1 LKRAGKLPDYRIAR
15 GPDPSGARIV
25 LVSRNPVVDGMA
37 ARPYDPLRWACW
49 QGERLAGNKSPKTI
63 ATINFK
69 GGVGKTTVT
78 WCLADTLSAYSDA
91 NVLMFDLDAQMSL
104 TQAVG
109 LNEDSGSLH
118 AAFESWYEKSVA
130 NKRTI
135 FDAIDQFTKPGAHFD
150 FPVAYDFIYQASK
163 NLHFVPSVEDLY
175 WLELEFFDRE
185 QMKDFMRRLLGKIAH
200 SGKVADY
207 DYVLFDCP
215 PSFTLLSYSVLS
227 CCDLVLIPVNPDF
240 FASRGVSLLLN
251 SLKMRIEP
259 HPTPQIAVFM
269 NKTKTYAN
277 APTKETAFYMRQ
289 IDQICRRVSTEQ
301 GIRADFLDK
310 AWVRERV
317 GIKRAITG
325 GGVPPELVT
334 DFQRLW
340 DACIGVLK

>member
-1 LKRAGKLPDYRIAR
+1 MTKNE
-15 GPDPSGARIV
+15 
-25 LVSRNPVVDGMA
+25 NPI
-37 ARPYDPLRWACW
+37 
-49 QGERLAGNKSPKTI
+49 TI

-78 WCLADTLSAYSDA
+78 WCLADTLALGSDA
-91 NVLMFDLDAQMSL
+91 KVLMFDLDAQMSL

-109 LNEDSGSLH
+109 LNEDTGSLH
-118 AAFESWYEKSVA
+118 PKFQTWFDKSLTA
-130 NKRTI
+130 RKTI
-135 FDAIDQFTKPGAHFD
+135 FDAIDQFTKLGEHFN
-150 FPVAYDFIYQASK
+150 FPIGYDFIYQISN

-175 WLELEFFDRE
+175 WLELEVFDRDS
-185 QMKDFMRRLLGKIAH
+185 MKDFIRRLLGKISH
-200 SGKVADY
+200 SGKVAKY

-227 CCDLVLIPVNPDF
+227 SCDLVLIPVNPDF
-240 FASRGVSLLLN
+240 FASKGVGLLLN

-269 NKTKTYAN
+269 NKTRTYAN
-277 APTKETAFYMRQ
+277 SPTKETAFYMRL
-289 IDQICRRVSTEQ
+289 IEQICLKAQKEH
-301 GIRADFLDK
+301 GIRAKFLND

-325 GGVPPELVT
+325 GGVPSELIG

-340 DACIGVLK
+340 NACLGVLK

>member
-1 LKRAGKLPDYRIAR
+1 ME
-15 GPDPSGARIV
+15 V
-25 LVSRNPVVDGMA
+25 
-37 ARPYDPLRWACW
+37 
-49 QGERLAGNKSPKTI
+49 NKSPKTI

-78 WCLADTLSAYSDA
+78 WCLADTVSTYSDT

-104 TQAVG
+104 TQAIG

-118 AAFESWYEKSVA
+118 PTFGNWYEKSIA
-130 NKRTI
+130 TRRTI
-135 FDAIDQFTKPGAHFD
+135 FDAIDQFTKPSTHFD
-150 FPVAYDFIYQASK
+150 FPIGYDFIYQSTK

-175 WLELEFFDRE
+175 WLELEMFDRD
-185 QMKDFMRRLLGKIAH
+185 QMKDFMRRLLGKISH
-200 SGKVADY
+200 SSKIMNY

-227 CCDLVLIPVNPDF
+227 CCDLILIPVNPDF

-269 NKTKTYAN
+269 NKTKTWAN
-277 APTKETAFYMRQ
+277 SPTKETSFYMRQ
-289 IDQICRRVSTEQ
+289 IEQICHRARTEH
-301 GIRADFLDK
+301 GIRAMFLDE

-325 GGVPPELVT
+325 GGVPADLVA

-340 DACIGVLK
+340 SACVGVLK

>member
-1 LKRAGKLPDYRIAR
+1 M
-15 GPDPSGARIV
+15 SGNA
-25 LVSRNPVVDGMA
+25 
-37 ARPYDPLRWACW
+37 
-49 QGERLAGNKSPKTI
+49 SPKTI

-78 WCLADTLSAYSDA
+78 WCLADTLANYSDTT
-91 NVLMFDLDAQMSL
+91 VLMFDLDAQMSL
-104 TQAVG
+104 TQAIG
-109 LNEDSGSLH
+109 LNEDTGTLQPT
-118 AAFESWYEKSVA
+118 FGSWYDKSVS
-130 NKRTI
+130 NRRTI
-135 FDAIDQFTKPGAHFD
+135 FDAIDQYTKPASHFD
-150 FPVAYDFIYQASK
+150 FPIAYDFIYQITDG
-163 NLHFVPSVEDLY
+163 LHFIPSVEDLY
-175 WLELEFFDRE
+175 WLELEVFDRG

-277 APTKETAFYMRQ
+277 SPTKEAAFYMRQ
-289 IDQICRRVSTEQ
+289 IKQICE
-301 GIRADFLDK
+301 RASKEHGVRAAFFED

-325 GGVPPELVT
+325 GGVPPDLVK
-334 DFQRLW
+334 DFQGLW
-340 DACIGVLK
+340 EACVGVLK